1 MSMLDAVHTL
11 MSSVEPKAT
20 SMQGQIEKATQNK
33 DELEQMDLL
42 NIQFQLGQYNAMME
56 ASSSIAKATT
66 DMLKTLAQRTS

>member
-1 MSMLDAVHTL
+1 MMEAVHTL
-11 MSSVEPKAT
+11 MSSVNTKAT
-20 SMQGQIEKATQNK
+20 NMQGQIEQATKDK

-56 ASSSIAKATT
+56 AASSISKGAT

>member
-1 MSMLDAVHTL
+1 MSMLGAVHTL
-11 MSSVEPKAT
+11 MASVEAKAT
-20 SMQGQIEKATQNK
+20 SMQGQIEDATKSK

-56 ASSSIAKATT
+56 ASSSIAKGTT